1 ITILTSSIASTT
13 SSPILISLLT
23 LFVGDIDF
31 AAQSQDH
38 CLSSLLHRMTNL
50 TQVPSMTE
58 VSEVSEVAA
67 QESESPTGMDDQVSE
82 EHTAETEAHN
92 EYLAA
97 PSTTEEPSPHH
108 FDTLDPQDTLPTVD
122 IEHNEVQSNYTTDAV
137 DTSDDVNPEPTTN
150 NEKRKYSQLPEE
162 QHLEP
167 LSDNHL
173 NKRLKRDASPTTG
186 QIDDFPTVG
195 EKSARTKP
203 LLSKPNTTQF
213 KHRSTDF
220 SHRSMVEDIAAAQ
233 SKAQQPSFSTDN
245 NREKALKDL
254 MGHVPEPKKP
264 RARKDASWFNEA
276 CRAFT
281 GRSLKPQNGAWSL
294 KGMKTSL
301 QNHQVISAGFMRRRE
316 TGYQLPRSGILG
328 DSMGLGKTVVALAC
342 IVNGKPCK
350 QPGWTPD
357 PDGNDE
363 NMPQTTLIVV
373 PNSLLT
379 QWFNEISL
387 HCEVVSKRSEWGIG
401 LFRVFR
407 DRDSSTTRPKDLYD
421 ADIVLT
427 TYWDVQKSLPKVVYP
442 KDMPEEDKAA
452 HLEENFTKKLGLLQK
467 VKFHSIILD
476 EGHTIRN
483 AASHTSQAA
492 FNLQANHRWI
502 LSGSPMLN
510 GSFDVY
516 SYAYFIRHPLV
527 YPKMTLEA
535 WKRLYGLRKHDK
547 RPTPLPDTLLHCIH
561 RFTHSDELF
570 GARLVTLP
578 PMHHGIFETEFLP
591 FEKVINRIIDRRFK
605 FITRSLNKDRI
616 EVSGSMN
623 FLAILTMKRQLS
635 SHPLILPTEVCDF
648 LEPTDFEEL
657 DVCLKE
663 QEQRGHKGNNLIRR
677 LREQLQAVHSSQQVP
692 KDANTQNLTESLFSK
707 SLDLD
712 EVHELGDQ
720 QQRKGKGKKV
730 KTGGCHG
737 KDVEYSSFLAA
748 FSKTTNLH
756 IHKQRTQCAACGRH
770 DGQARRALPCNH
782 VYCKTHLEDMMHEQ
796 QSATPVCK
804 SRGCEKVIQRSTPTE
819 MADASFPKWQNE
831 DGEVFPSAKT
841 LAVKSHILNFWDRKT
856 GDPTA
861 KVIVF
866 TVWRGM
872 LEILS
877 KIFHSEGWEHT
888 TLHGGLDQKA
898 RDENIENF
906 KSDPTVK
913 ILIATL
919 TTGGTGLNL
928 TCASKAILCEP
939 WWHSGAE
946 DQAFGRLYRIGQE
959 KETTFTKIVVKN
971 SIDEMLMDIQK
982 KKNFDINQVLSDKKG
997 HQMQQLQR
1005 YAAEWLEDRE
1015 TS

>member
-1 ITILTSSIASTT
+1 
-13 SSPILISLLT
+13 
-23 LFVGDIDF
+23 
-31 AAQSQDH
+31 
-38 CLSSLLHRMTNL
+38 MT
-50 TQVPSMTE
+50 
-58 VSEVSEVAA
+58 
-67 QESESPTGMDDQVSE
+67 
-82 EHTAETEAHN
+82 
-92 EYLAA
+92 
-97 PSTTEEPSPHH
+97 PSTTEEPSSHH

-264 RARKDASWFNEA
+264 KARKDASWFNEA

-281 GRSLKPQNGAWSL
+281 GRSLKPQSGAWSL

-316 TGYQLPRSGILG
+316 TGDELPKSGILG
-328 DSMGLGKTVVALAC
+328 DQMGLGKTVIALAC

-350 QPGWTPD
+350 QPGWAPD
-357 PDGNDE
+357 PDGKDE

-387 HCEVVSKRSEWGIG
+387 HCEEVSKRSEWGIG

-427 TYWDVQKSLPKVVYP
+427 TYWDVQKSLPKLVYP

-467 VKFHSIILD
+467 VRFHSIILD

-527 YPKMTLEA
+527 YPKMPLEA

-605 FITRSLNKDRI
+605 FITRSLNKDGI

-692 KDANTQNLTESLFSK
+692 KDANTQSLTESLFSK

-712 EVHELGDQ
+712 EVYELGDQ

-819 MADASFPKWQNE
+819 MADVSFPKWQNE

-841 LAVKSHILNFWDRKT
+841 LAVKSQILNFWDRKT